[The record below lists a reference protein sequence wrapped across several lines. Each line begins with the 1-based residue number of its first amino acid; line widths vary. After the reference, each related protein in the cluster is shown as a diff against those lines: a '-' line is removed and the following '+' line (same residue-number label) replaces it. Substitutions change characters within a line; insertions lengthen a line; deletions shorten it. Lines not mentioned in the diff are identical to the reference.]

1 MLKESNKA
9 EKEILFGDF
18 AFRKDIEPNVT
29 IRRGVKWYGAHGD
42 YIAKP
47 STQDS
52 FAARKR
58 QQKIKI
64 IATDI
69 YHFCDLPAR
78 VIEYEHIK
86 ECTSYNN
93 LLVAMED
100 AYDDF
105 DVQQYVTVVYFY
117 LVEGE

>member
-58 QQKIKI
+58 QQKIRI
-64 IATDI
+64 IATEI
-69 YHFCDLPAR
+69 YHFMDLPAR
-78 VIEYEHIK
+78 VITCEHIV
-86 ECTSYNN
+86 ECMNYDN
-93 LLVAMED
+93 LLLAMEK
-100 AYDDF
+100 AYKDF
-105 DVQQYVTVVYFY
+105 DIREYVTAVYFY
-117 LVEGE
+117 LIDDE